1 MKTTERRLELI
12 RIMCNRRYE
21 KTENLAFEFNV
32 SEKTVRRDI
41 DAVST
46 TVPLYTKRGAY
57 GGGVYLLGDYAAEKT
72 YMSDSEIL
80 FLKRLSERCRSGTD
94 RRSLQNI
101 IKKYGK
107 NFNTELPRPV

>member
-12 RIMCNRRYE
+12 RIMCSRRYE

-41 DAVST
+41 DAVSA

-57 GGGVYLLGDYAAEKT
+57 GGGIYLLGDYAAEKT
-72 YMSDSEIL
+72 YMSDGDVL
-80 FLKRLSERCRSGTD
+80 FLKRLSERCRSGSD

-107 NFNTELPRPV
+107 NFNTEPPRPV